1 MLTIK
6 EIKDHKKWVMKMIKE
21 YEENKFGHHN
31 DEEVRRSMI
40 LIYEG
45 QLIALKTV
53 LEIKNKKVINKVYKK

>member
-6 EIKDHKKWVMKMIKE
+6 EIKDHKKFIVKMIKE
-21 YEENKFGHHN
+21 YENSTNTAISKELRHN
-31 DEEVRRSMI
+31 ML

-53 LEIKNKKVINKVYKK
+53 LEIKNKKLINEVYKK

>member
-1 MLTIK
+1 MLKIK

-21 YEENKFGHHN
+21 YENSTNTTISKELRHN
-31 DEEVRRSMI
+31 ML

>member
-1 MLTIK
+1 MLKIK

-21 YEENKFGHHN
+21 YENSTNTAISKELRHN
-31 DEEVRRSMI
+31 ML

>member
-6 EIKDHKKWVMKMIKE
+6 EIKDHKKFVVKMIKE
-21 YEENKFGHHN
+21 YEVNTEISKDIKN
-31 DEEVRRSMI
+31 SMI

-53 LEIKNKKVINKVYKK
+53 LEIKDKRLINKVFK

>member
-1 MLTIK
+1 MLKIK
-6 EIKDHKKWVMKMIKE
+6 EIKDHKKFVTRMIKD
-21 YEENKFGHHN
+21 YEENKYGHH